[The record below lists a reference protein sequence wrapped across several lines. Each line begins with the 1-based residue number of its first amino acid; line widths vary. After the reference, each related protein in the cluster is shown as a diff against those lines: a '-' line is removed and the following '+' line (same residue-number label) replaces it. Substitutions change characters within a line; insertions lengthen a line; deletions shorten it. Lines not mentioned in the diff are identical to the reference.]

1 MGAAVRGGATR
12 RRARGWGGA
21 ALGLATV
28 LAGCTSWLAPKSFPV
43 DTAPP
48 VYPEGDPEISAP
60 PYSDSLQVE
69 AVGAPLGPGR
79 RLAELHVAVDF
90 VDAVAPLGGAPFDN
104 DEDSTTIEFKDV
116 PIEPDFA
123 YDRLYRNAPV
133 ALERGR
139 YNAYLIAYGAFLD
152 ADASNGLSP
161 GDEVLGISDRLVD
174 DTTVAMVMETAP
186 YNADEDGI
194 MLGMHH
200 VDTRVPRGLWE
211 EGGHPTDRVTCDLY
225 AREAVTL
232 PLALATGQWL
242 ALPAGDT
249 FLAVDRSEDGGGPAL
264 TTEPEDGLL
273 EAIPAGVGL
282 DPAAEQGLQWAL
294 VSPVVFDDADG
305 DGRRSEGETLLGAPT
320 LGGQPVAVAWIAKQH
335 SWVGAMALRRSGLR
349 SGWQVLVQ
357 EEGEWR
363 QLAEAE
369 RWVLP

>member
-1 MGAAVRGGATR
+1 
-12 RRARGWGGA
+12 
-21 ALGLATV
+21 V

-60 PYSDSLQVE
+60 PYSDSLTVE

-79 RLAELHVAVDF
+79 TLKALSVAVSLDS
-90 VDAVAPLGGAPFDN
+90 AVEPDRGPPFDRN
-104 DEDSTTIEFKDV
+104 DEPASTFEFKHIL
-116 PIEPDFA
+116 IEADYP
-123 YDRLYRNAPV
+123 YERVYGSAPA
-133 ALERGR
+133 ALEGGR
-139 YNAYLIAYGAFLD
+139 YEAFLIVYGAFLD
-152 ADASNGLSP
+152 ADGAGSLSP
-161 GDEVLGISDRLVD
+161 GDEVLGISDRLAD

-211 EGGHPTDRVTCDLY
+211 EGGHPTHRVTCDLY
-225 AREAVTL
+225 ARDTVAL
-232 PLALATGQWL
+232 PLALAAGQWL

-249 FLAVDRSEDGGGPAL
+249 SLAVDHAEDGGGPVL
-264 TTEPEDGLL
+264 TTDPEDVLL
-273 EAIPAGVGL
+273 ETIPAGVGL
-282 DPAAEQGLQWAL
+282 DPAAEQGLQWVL
-294 VSPVVFDDADG
+294 VSPVVFDDTDG
-305 DGRRSEGETLLGAPT
+305 DGRRSADETLLGAPT
-320 LGGQPVAVAWIAKQH
+320 LSGQPVAVAWIAKQH

-357 EEGEWR
+357 EDGGWR
-363 QLAEAE
+363 QLADDE

>member
-1 MGAAVRGGATR
+1 
-12 RRARGWGGA
+12 
-21 ALGLATV
+21 V

-60 PYSDSLQVE
+60 PYSDSLTVE

-79 RLAELHVAVDF
+79 ILRGLSVAVSLDS
-90 VDAVAPLGGAPFDN
+90 ALELPGGGPPFDRN
-104 DEDSTTIEFKDV
+104 DEPASTFEFKGF
-116 PIEPDFA
+116 PIEASYP
-123 YDRLYRNAPV
+123 YERVYGSAPA
-133 ALERGR
+133 ALEDGR
-139 YNAYLIAYGAFLD
+139 YEAYLIVYGAFLD
-152 ADASNGLSP
+152 ADGADGLSP
-161 GDEVLGISDRLVD
+161 GDEVLGISDRLAD

-211 EGGHPTDRVTCDLY
+211 EGGHPTHRVTCDLY
-225 AREAVTL
+225 ARDTVAL
-232 PLALATGQWL
+232 PLALAAGQWL

-249 FLAVDRSEDGGGPAL
+249 SLAVDRAEDGGGPVV
-264 TTEPEDGLL
+264 TVDPEDVLL
-273 EAIPAGVGL
+273 ETIPAGVGL
-282 DPAAEQGLQWAL
+282 DPAAEQGLQWVL
-294 VSPVVFDDADG
+294 VSPVVFDDTDG
-305 DGRRSEGETLLGAPT
+305 DGRRSEDETLLGAPT

-357 EEGEWR
+357 EDGGWR
-363 QLAEAE
+363 QLAEDE
-369 RWVLP
+369 RWGLP